1 MASAPE
7 LRVDP
12 LSGHRSAI
20 VPERAD
26 RPGGGFT
33 VTPLQPLDQAA
44 DPFLE
49 GHESQTPPELDADR
63 PGGGAA
69 NSPGWRTRVVPNRWP
84 ILTADAPD
92 PEPEARPTLFQA
104 AAARG
109 AHEVIINAP
118 GPAQTLGE
126 LEPEQLAAVLEMWRR
141 RLRAHAAAPYAHLF
155 VNERLEAGASLP
167 HTHAQLIALPSVP
180 QRVARER
187 ERYAAYAVQT
197 SGQDLASDLVQEEVR
212 RRVRLVAYDDDA
224 VLIAPWAARSPYH
237 LQIFPRRSR
246 MRFEDDGATGA
257 ALLHDALGRLARR
270 FGAPPPLTLFVRTAP
285 DGADHFCWRIEL
297 LPRLTGLGGIELGAG
312 IDVTTV
318 SPEQVAAELR
328 DA

>member
-1 MASAPE
+1 MAAPE

-12 LSGHRSAI
+12 LSGHRSAV

-26 RPGGGFT
+26 RPGGGFH
-33 VTPLQPLDQAA
+33 VAPLTPLDPAA

-49 GHESQTPPELDADR
+49 GHEDQTPPEVDADR
-63 PGGGAA
+63 PAGGPADG
-69 NSPGWRTRVVPNRWP
+69 PGWRTRVVPNRWP
-84 ILTADAPD
+84 VLLPDAPN
-92 PEPEARPTLFQA
+92 PEPEARPELFQS

-109 AHEVIINAP
+109 VHEVIVNAP
-118 GPAQTLGE
+118 GPEQTLGE
-126 LEPEQLAAVLEMWRR
+126 LQPAQLQAVLEMWRR
-141 RLRAHAAAPYAHLF
+141 RLRAHAGAPYAHLF

-167 HTHAQLIALPSVP
+167 HTHAQLLALPSVP

-187 ERYAAYAVQT
+187 ERYAAYAVQS
-197 SGQDLASDLVQEEVR
+197 SGQDLVSDLVQEEVR

-224 VLIAPWAARSPYH
+224 VLLAPWAARMPYH
-237 LQIFPRRSR
+237 LQLFPRRAR

-285 DGADHFCWRIEL
+285 AGAEHFCWRIEL
-297 LPRLTGLGGIELGAG
+297 LPRLSGLGGIELGAG

-318 SPEQVAAELR
+318 APEQAAAELR